1 MTVQGV
7 YRYLAQERVHF
18 GKPAAEAV
26 LEEVDMRGSERV
38 LIVSGNTLTNKT
50 DVVSTVANALGG
62 RHVGTFSATVEHV
75 PRESVVELIKEMRA
89 SSPDLIV
96 TIGGGT
102 AIDTVKVALVGIA
115 EGAEQ
120 ADDLEPYYIRV
131 EPGGVLNVPAVKSP
145 PMRQILVPT
154 TLSGADFSAIGAAV
168 DEKTNIKHLYTGR
181 EICGDAVILDPAVT
195 LHTPEWLWLSTG
207 MRAVDHAVETL
218 CSKAPQPL
226 TDATAIHALGM
237 LARSLRATKQEPQD
251 LDARLE
257 SQMGVWL
264 ASAGLGRVPWGASH
278 GIGHQLGAVANVPHG
293 HCTCVMLPS
302 VLTYNLS
309 ATGEQQEA
317 VANALGRGTMSAS
330 DAVRELIVDLGLPT
344 RLQDVGVTR
353 EQFQTIAEGSLSN
366 VFVSQNPRKIET
378 AGQILEILDLAW

>member
-1 MTVQGV
+1 MTIQGV

-26 LEEVDMRGSERV
+26 AEEAELHGAERV

-50 DVVSTVANALGG
+50 DVVSNVAAALGA
-62 RHVGTFSATVEHV
+62 RHAGTFSGTVEHV
-75 PRESVVELIKEMRA
+75 PRSSVIELIGEIQA
-89 SSPDLIV
+89 ASPDLIV

-102 AIDTVKVALVGIA
+102 AIDTVKVALVGLA
-115 EGAEQ
+115 ENVTSPDG
-120 ADDLEPYYIRV
+120 LEPFYIRV
-131 EPGGVLNVPAVKSP
+131 GEGGVLDVPAVKP
-145 PMRQILVPT
+145 PPVRQILVPT

-168 DEKTNIKHLYTGR
+168 DETSRIKHLYTGR
-181 EICGDAVILDPAVT
+181 EVCGEAVILDPAVT
-195 LHTPEWLWLSTG
+195 VHTPEWLWLSTG

-237 LARSLRATKQEPQD
+237 LSRSLRATKADGDD

-302 VLTYNLS
+302 VLAYNLS
-309 ATGEQQEA
+309 VTQDQQKV
-317 VANALGRGTMSAS
+317 VARALDRPDMSAS
-330 DAVRELIVDLGLPT
+330 DAVRELIEDLGQPS
-344 RLQDVGVTR
+344 RLRDAGVTR
-353 EQFQTIAEGSLSN
+353 DQFQTIAEGSVSN
-366 VFVSQNPRKIET
+366 VFVSQNPRKIDSPD
-378 AGQILEILDLAW
+378 QILEILELAW

>member
-1 MTVQGV
+1 MTMQGV

-26 LEEVDMRGSERV
+26 LEEADAHGAARV
-38 LIVSGNTLTNKT
+38 FVVSGNTLTNKT
-50 DVVSTVANALGG
+50 DVVSGVVEALGD
-62 RHVGTFSATVEHV
+62 RHAGTFWRTEEHV
-75 PRESVVELIKEMRA
+75 PRASVIALIGELRRA
-89 SSPDLIV
+89 SPDLIV

-102 AIDTVKVALVGIA
+102 AIDTVKVALVGLA
-115 EGAEQ
+115 EGAEKPE
-120 ADDLEPYYIRV
+120 DLEPFYIRV
-131 EPGGVLNVPAVKSP
+131 GEGGVLNVPEVKSP
-145 PMRQILVPT
+145 PVRQILVPT
-154 TLSGADFSAIGAAV
+154 TLSGADFSAMGAAV
-168 DEKTNIKHLYTGR
+168 DEATKIKHLYTGR
-181 EICGDAVILDPAVT
+181 EICGEAVILDPAVT
-195 LHTPEWLWLSTG
+195 VHTPEWLWLSTG

-237 LARSLRATKQEPQD
+237 LSRALRATKKDPHD

-257 SQMGVWL
+257 CQIGVWL

-302 VLTYNLS
+302 VLTWNHS
-309 ATGEQQEA
+309 VNARQQDT
-317 VANALGRGTMSAS
+317 VARALERPEMSAA
-330 DAVRELIVDLGLPT
+330 DAVRELITDLEQPS
-344 RLQDVGVTR
+344 RLREAGVTR
-353 EQFQTIAEGSLSN
+353 EQFQRIAEGSVSN

-378 AGQILEILDLAW
+378 PDQILEILELAW

>member
-1 MTVQGV
+1 MTIQGV

-26 LEEVDMRGSERV
+26 AEEAELHGAKRV

-50 DVVSTVANALGG
+50 DVVSNVAAALGE
-62 RHVGTFSATVEHV
+62 RHAGTFSGTVEHV
-75 PRESVVELIKEMRA
+75 PRSSVIELIGEIRTV
-89 SSPDLIV
+89 SPDLIV

-102 AIDTVKVALVGIA
+102 AIDTVKVALVGLA
-115 EGAEQ
+115 EDVTSPDG
-120 ADDLEPYYIRV
+120 LEPYFIRV
-131 EPGGVLNVPAVKSP
+131 GEGGVLDVPAVKP
-145 PMRQILVPT
+145 PPVRQILVPT

-168 DEKTNIKHLYTGR
+168 DEATRIKHLYTGR
-181 EICGDAVILDPAVT
+181 EVCGEAVILDPAVT
-195 LHTPEWLWLSTG
+195 VHTPEWLWLSTG

-218 CSKAPQPL
+218 CSRAPQPL

-237 LARSLRATKQEPQD
+237 LSRSLRATRADGGD

-302 VLTYNLS
+302 VLAYNLS
-309 ATGEQQEA
+309 ATEDQQKV
-317 VANALGRGTMSAS
+317 VAQALGRPDMSAS
-330 DAVRELIVDLGLPT
+330 DAVRELIEDLGQPS
-344 RLQDVGVTR
+344 RLRDTDV
-353 EQFQTIAEGSLSN
+353 
-366 VFVSQNPRKIET
+366 
-378 AGQILEILDLAW
+378 

>member
-1 MTVQGV
+1 MTMQGV

-26 LEEVDMRGSERV
+26 LEEAETRGAKRV
-38 LIVSGNTLTNKT
+38 YVVSGNTLTNKT
-50 DVVSTVANALGG
+50 DVVSNVTEVLGD
-62 RHVGTFSATVEHV
+62 RHAGTFWRTEEHT
-75 PRESVVELIKEMRA
+75 PRGSVIALIGELRRV
-89 SSPDLIV
+89 SPDLIV

-102 AIDTVKVALVGIA
+102 AIDTVKVALVGLA
-115 EGAEQ
+115 EGAEKPE
-120 ADDLEPYYIRV
+120 DLEPFYIRV
-131 EPGGVLNVPAVKSP
+131 GDDGTLDVPEVKSP
-145 PMRQILVPT
+145 PVRQILVPT

-168 DEKTNIKHLYTGR
+168 DEATKIKHLYTGR
-181 EICGDAVILDPAVT
+181 EICGEAVILDPAVT
-195 LHTPEWLWLSTG
+195 VHTPEWLWLSTG

-218 CSKAPQPL
+218 CSKAPQPF

-237 LARSLRATKQEPQD
+237 LSRSLRATKADPQD

-302 VLTYNLS
+302 VLSWNLS
-309 ATGEQQEA
+309 VNERQQET
-317 VANALGRGTMSAS
+317 VSRALERPDMSAA
-330 DAVRELIVDLGLPT
+330 DAVRELITDLGQPS
-344 RLQDVGVTR
+344 RLRDAGVTR
-353 EQFQTIAEGSLSN
+353 EQLQAIAEGSVSN
-366 VFVSQNPRKIET
+366 VFVSQNPRRIET
-378 AGQILEILDLAW
+378 PDQILEILELAW